1 MNIFSKMMVKST
13 ATTLKKNNY
22 DFDNFI
28 LGKDETLQP
37 KFTRI
42 LGSNYSVN
50 VYYLKI
56 KSPELN
62 LDKNSVNIYLPMQF
76 RKNNN
81 QGLLNVVLAKMY
93 TKIAEQE
100 IEFIMEKAR
109 HTFGFAPEDYEIQK
123 MPDTLA
129 ACDKDLQTIYINP
142 NIAMY
147 SKEVIEYIIFH
158 EFCHL
163 KYKTHSQQFYN
174 MLKKYVPNYEK
185 ISKQIPNLKY

>member
-13 ATTLKKNNY
+13 TTTLKKTNY
-22 DFDNFI
+22 DIDNFI

-50 VYYLKI
+50 IYYLKI

-62 LDKNSVNIYLPMQF
+62 LDKNSVNIYLPMQY

-81 QGLLNVVLAKMY
+81 QGLLNVILSKMY
-93 TKIAEQE
+93 TKISEQE

-123 MPDTLA
+123 MPGTLA

-163 KYKTHSQQFYN
+163 KYKTHSQKFYD

>member
-100 IEFIMEKAR
+100 IEFVMEKAR

>member
-13 ATTLKKNNY
+13 TTTLKKTNY
-22 DFDNFI
+22 NIDNFI

-50 VYYLKI
+50 IYYLKI

-62 LDKNSVNIYLPMQF
+62 LDKNSVNIYLPMQY

-81 QGLLNVVLAKMY
+81 QGLLNVILSKMY
-93 TKIAEQE
+93 TKITEQE
-100 IEFIMEKAR
+100 MDFIMEKAR
-109 HTFGFAPEDYEIQK
+109 HTFGFAPEQYEIQK
-123 MPDTLA
+123 MPGTLA

-163 KYKTHSQQFYN
+163 KYKTHSQKFYD

>member
-142 NIAMY
+142 NIALY